1 MADEEVA
8 VFVVFVDGF
17 ADTLDLRAALQGQLL
32 LAGALLA
39 GCGDDMGSSGSAA
52 TDALDAATAAPTT
65 TTPSTT
71 TPSTATPSTTG
82 APGTGAPQPGDTA
95 QPASEVPEA
104 LQFAAPLVGGGSL
117 DFSQYAGTTVALW
130 FWAPT

>member
-1 MADEEVA
+1 MTSRDREWLCIA
-8 VFVVFVDGF
+8 VNNI
-17 ADTLDLRAALQGQLL
+17 R
-32 LAGALLA
+32 
-39 GCGDDMGSSGSAA
+39 
-52 TDALDAATAAPTT
+52 
-65 TTPSTT
+65 
-71 TPSTATPSTTG
+71 

>member
-1 MADEEVA
+1 MRRTVM
-8 VFVVFVDGF
+8 VLVV
-17 ADTLDLRAALQGQLL
+17 
-32 LAGALLA
+32 AGALLA

-52 TDALDAATAAPTT
+52 TDALDAATAAPTTTTPST

>member
-1 MADEEVA
+1 MRRTVM
-8 VFVVFVDGF
+8 VLVV
-17 ADTLDLRAALQGQLL
+17 
-32 LAGALLA
+32 AGALLA

-65 TTPSTT
+65 TTPSPT

>member
-1 MADEEVA
+1 MRRTVM
-8 VFVVFVDGF
+8 VLVV
-17 ADTLDLRAALQGQLL
+17 
-32 LAGALLA
+32 AGALLA

-71 TPSTATPSTTG
+71 TPSTTG

-95 QPASEVPEA
+95 QPATEVPEA
-104 LQFAAPLVGGGSL
+104 LQFATPLVGGGSL

>member
-1 MADEEVA
+1 MVL
-8 VFVVFVDGF
+8 VV
-17 ADTLDLRAALQGQLL
+17 
-32 LAGALLA
+32 AGALLA

-52 TDALDAATAAPTT
+52 TDALDAATAAPT
-65 TTPSTT
+65 STT
-71 TPSTATPSTTG
+71 TPSTGTPSTTG

>member
-1 MADEEVA
+1 MRRTVM
-8 VFVVFVDGF
+8 VLVV
-17 ADTLDLRAALQGQLL
+17 
-32 LAGALLA
+32 AGALLA
-39 GCGDDMGSSGSAA
+39 GCGDDMGSS
-52 TDALDAATAAPTT
+52 
-65 TTPSTT
+65 
-71 TPSTATPSTTG
+71 G

-95 QPASEVPEA
+95 QPASEAPEA

>member
-1 MADEEVA
+1 MRRTVM
-8 VFVVFVDGF
+8 VLVV
-17 ADTLDLRAALQGQLL
+17 
-32 LAGALLA
+32 AGALLA

-52 TDALDAATAAPTT
+52 TDALDAATAAPTST